1 MRILF
6 SCVGAYGHDLTVFR
20 TILDALEHVDCS
32 VIVTIGPAN
41 DPGLLDP
48 VPANA
53 RSADSVAGEI
63 ARMPHPDDV
72 APAIVASA

>member
-1 MRILF
+1 
-6 SCVGAYGHDLTVFR
+6 VTV
-20 TILDALEHVDCS
+20 DAVRNAVAE
-32 VIVTIGPAN
+32 
-41 DPGLLDP
+41 LLDDP
-48 VPANA
+48 SYR